1 MKILPQSHV
10 IIDNEIDS
18 DPKLKVV
25 GVVII
30 QPGLFVDRSN
40 TLVNMTVNATRAG
53 GLVEQH
59 NCTYEASVCENQSVL
74 GGSLCCGISP
84 GNETRFRFE
93 KLEVAKDYKFTIE
106 ACNTAGCVRKQKD
119 HNTLNW

>member
-1 MKILPQSHV
+1 M

-59 NCTYEASVCENQSVL
+59 NCTYQASVCESQPVL
-74 GGSLCCGISP
+74 GRGILCCGMSP
-84 GNETRFRFE
+84 GNQTRFRFE

>member
-1 MKILPQSHV
+1 M
-10 IIDNEIDS
+10 IIDNKIAS
-18 DPKLKVV
+18 DPKLTVV

-30 QPGLFVDRSN
+30 EPDLFVDRSN

-59 NCTYEASVCENQSVL
+59 NCTYEASVCENEPIL
-74 GGSLCCGISP
+74 GGILCCGKYS
-84 GNETRFRFE
+84 GNITRFHFE

>member
-1 MKILPQSHV
+1 M

-18 DPKLKVV
+18 DPKLRVV

-30 QPGLFVDRSN
+30 HPDLFVDRSK

-53 GLVEQH
+53 VLVEQH
-59 NCTYEASVCENQSVL
+59 NCTYEASVCQRVPVSE
-74 GGSLCCGISP
+74 GILCCGTSP
-84 GNETRFRFE
+84 GNQTRFRFE
-93 KLEVAKDYKFTIE
+93 KLEVAKDYKFFIE
-106 ACNTAGCVRKQKD
+106 ACNTAGCVRKHKD